1 MEEILLGYLGKTLN
15 MPTEQLAELLYK
27 KSDDGATTT
36 EVAEDALSKIL
47 ALDAERVQ
55 KLKPNTKEYFDNG
68 YKKAQS
74 EVAAQIEKMFRSKFG
89 VDPEGQLQ
97 GEALADAIK
106 AAFSD
111 QTQKPEKVK
120 VHPEY
125 LALER
130 QMREALEA
138 QKSEFEKQVEA
149 MKSEA
154 EREKTWSGVSSSI
167 RDALMSLNPVLP
179 SDTAKADRLIN
190 LFMQEFRGF
199 DYQRD
204 ENDGFLPIKE
214 GKRVEDQHG
223 YPRKLA
229 DLVRERA
236 EQMFEFA
243 AQAPAGN
250 AGNQNGGRPPV
261 TMTFKDEGDFYRA
274 MAEAGSDPA
283 KAKEVS
289 SAWKAQQAQ
298 SKAN

>member
-1 MEEILLGYLGKTLN
+1 MEELLLGYLGKTLN
-15 MPTEQLAELLYK
+15 MPAEQLAELLYK
-27 KSDDGATTT
+27 KSDDGTATTDL
-36 EVAEDALSKIL
+36 AEDALSKIL

-55 KLKPNTKEYFDNG
+55 KMKPNTKEYFDNG
-68 YKKAQS
+68 YKKAQG
-74 EVAAQIEKMFRSKFG
+74 EVSAQMEKMLRAKFG
-89 VDPEGQLQ
+89 IDAEGQLQ

-106 AAFSD
+106 AALSD
-111 QTQKPEKVK
+111 QSQKPEKVK

-154 EREKTWSGVSSSI
+154 EREKTWGSVSSSI

-179 SDTAKADRLIN
+179 ADTAKADRLIN

-199 DYQRD
+199 EYHRD
-204 ENDGFLPIKE
+204 ENDGFLPIKD
-214 GKRVEDQHG
+214 GNRVQDAHG

-236 EQMFEFA
+236 EQMFDFA
-243 AQAPAGN
+243 AQPPAGN
-250 AGNQNGGRPPV
+250 AGNQNGGSRTV
-261 TMTFKDEGDFYRA
+261 TRTFKDETDFYKA
-274 MAEAGSDPA
+274 QAEAGNDPA
-283 KAKEVS
+283 KLKEIA
-289 SAWKAQQAQ
+289 SAWRAQQAT
-298 SKAN
+298 ATN